1 MTKKKDCEPIKDDR
15 VKLGYVP
22 GAPTSIQLIDA
33 LGGQPLDLLPVIQAG
48 ETDTSIELINETRR
62 IRYYPEEYTRT
73 DGKSGCFYDICIPD
87 IEALMLIN
95 EIGNVAHVQ
104 PRNGDTL
111 VFNSTTQMY
120 EMVNLDDALGS
131 LGDRITN
138 LSNRVD
144 ALEQRVNNLSN
155 SLTEQIARIDN
166 LYELMTQVNN
176 RIDALI
182 NRISDIESAIYN
194 WANDKTTKIPR
205 GTINITSGGYNSDW
219 IIQSRAKDQ
228 DNDLNFE

>member
-73 DGKSGCFYDICIPD
+73 GGDSGCFYDICIPD
-87 IEALMLIN
+87 IEALMLVN
-95 EIGNVAHVQ
+95 EIGNVESTQ

-166 LYELMTQVNN
+166 LYNLMTQVNN
-176 RIDALI
+176 RIDASSIASVILKVLSTTGLTI
-182 NRISDIESAIYN
+182 RQPRFHAAPSTSLLVVITLTGLSNQELRTRI
-194 WANDKTTKIPR
+194 TT
-205 GTINITSGGYNSDW
+205 
-219 IIQSRAKDQ
+219 
-228 DNDLNFE
+228 

>member
-73 DGKSGCFYDICIPD
+73 DGDSGCFYDICIPD
-87 IEALMLIN
+87 IEALMLVN
-95 EIGNVAHVQ
+95 EIGNVESTQ

-120 EMVNLDDALGS
+120 EMVNLEDALGS

-144 ALEQRVNNLSN
+144 ALEQRVNNLN
-155 SLTEQIARIDN
+155 TSLTEQIARIDN

-219 IIQSRAKDQ
+219 IIQSRAKNQ